1 MFSSHVWLATG
12 GYLKTSM
19 LPTESG
25 PARCT
30 QQQAARWSPRERWQ
44 FIEDGNVRPAFS
56 ANLKWLQNREKIP
69 WKRFDVPL
77 KLELQ
82 LGPPCGELAPPSWDG
97 IPAKFGCDSAMKNSG
112 DAGIIPCLEK
122 WWAIWAIGTVQKNEE
137 KKTLQFLVCF
147 PRVHGTLLLIW
158 TWKQKDHWN

>member
-12 GYLKTSM
+12 GYLKTSI
-19 LPTESG
+19 PSGIRSG
-25 PARCT
+25 PV

-44 FIEDGNVRPAFS
+44 FIEDGNFRPAFS

-77 KLELQ
+77 QLKLILV
-82 LGPPCGELAPPSWDG
+82 PSCGELAPPSWDG

-137 KKTLQFLVCF
+137 KETQQFLVCF

-158 TWKQKDHWN
+158 TRKQKDHWN

>member
-1 MFSSHVWLATG
+1 
-12 GYLKTSM
+12 
-19 LPTESG
+19 
-25 PARCT
+25 
-30 QQQAARWSPRERWQ
+30 
-44 FIEDGNVRPAFS
+44 
-56 ANLKWLQNREKIP
+56 LKWLQNREKIP

-82 LGPPCGELAPPSWDG
+82 LGPRCGELAPPSWDG

-147 PRVHGTLLLIW
+147 PRVHGNLLLIW